1 MEAVKTSGS
10 VTLFTVDEVSID
22 RKVAIEVT
30 KQFCFALEYAFD
42 KIKKGREFDMI
53 AKNQKGSS
61 LKIASESFRDK
72 KENVFEAVKQY
83 RQRSSESL
91 PSNKELE
98 KIVLQM
104 KRTNLYVKL
113 LNISLTKAISKFL

>member
-30 KQFCFALEYAFD
+30 EQFCFALEYAFD
-42 KIKKGREFDMI
+42 KIKKGKDFDMI

-61 LKIASESFRDK
+61 LKIVSESFRDK

-83 RQRSSESL
+83 RHALKRSSESL

-98 KIVLQM
+98 KNVF
-104 KRTNLYVKL
+104 TNEE
-113 LNISLTKAISKFL
+113 N